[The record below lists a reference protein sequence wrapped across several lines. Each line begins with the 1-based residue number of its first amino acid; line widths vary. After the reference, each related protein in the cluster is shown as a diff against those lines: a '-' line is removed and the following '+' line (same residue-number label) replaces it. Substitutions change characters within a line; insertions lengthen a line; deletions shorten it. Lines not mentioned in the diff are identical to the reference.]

1 MDVKDIAALLDE
13 YPEVKA
19 HLKKMLDIIEGP
31 RQGKF
36 SRADDIEEQTIEA
49 VRGLGRLLNWVVS
62 FCLTTSRGLMLD
74 SFYKSTA
81 LEWHFWNDSYNQVVF
96 DAFV

>member
-19 HLKKMLDIIEGP
+19 HLKKMFDIIDGP
-31 RQGKF
+31 KQGKF

-49 VRGLGRLLNWVVS
+49 VRGLGQETIKSWARQQSSQTSEQIEQHVS
-62 FCLTTSRGLMLD
+62 SAKKNVKKKSIGKPPLVGL
-74 SFYKSTA
+74 K
-81 LEWHFWNDSYNQVVF
+81 
-96 DAFV
+96 

>member
-31 RQGKF
+31 KQGKF

-49 VRGLGRLLNWVVS
+49 VRGSGQETIKSWAEQQAVQTSSQIEQNVS
-62 FCLTTSRGLMLD
+62 SAKKNVKK
-74 SFYKSTA
+74 KSIGKPRTV
-81 LEWHFWNDSYNQVVF
+81 ESQ
-96 DAFV
+96 

>member
-49 VRGLGRLLNWVVS
+49 VRGLGQETMKSWANQQAAQTSGQIKQNVSSANKNVKKSLLGNHVRS
-62 FCLTTSRGLMLD
+62 
-74 SFYKSTA
+74 
-81 LEWHFWNDSYNQVVF
+81 N
-96 DAFV
+96 

>member
-31 RQGKF
+31 KQGKF

-49 VRGLGRLLNWVVS
+49 VRGLGQETIKSWAKQQADQTSGQIEQNVS
-62 FCLTTSRGLMLD
+62 SAKKNVKK
-74 SFYKSTA
+74 KSIGKP
-81 LEWHFWNDSYNQVVF
+81 LSVESK
-96 DAFV
+96 